1 MRTWAFWRRVQYG
14 AGFFAILFL
23 VFGSLYA
30 LYLYSPS
37 NCLDQKENGS
47 EDGVDCGGRCARIC
61 VFDVAQPYVLWVQ
74 SFRATDGM
82 YNAVAYVEN
91 RNVNAGSP
99 GVGYTI
105 RLYDRDGLIVERK
118 GETELPPNTL
128 YPVFE
133 GRIETGDRTPTETTI
148 EFDEDQVW
156 VNAVLGGEQFA
167 LVRREL
173 TGADDRPVLSAT
185 LKNESLDEALDV
197 DVVATIFNKEGTA
210 LTSSRTKVP
219 IFSGRS
225 NRDITFTWQEPIA
238 KTLRSCE
245 VPSDI
250 VVAIDLSG
258 SMNDDGGTPPQPV
271 TAVLESARDFARRLS
286 DVDQIG
292 LVTYATD
299 AETVEV
305 LTDDRTT
312 VADTIDALVIDP
324 ASERGSTNTGE
335 AIRHAREELSSS
347 RHNSD
352 ARKVLILLTD
362 GLATAPEDDPEG
374 YARTQADLLKETG
387 TELFTIGLGAKLNE
401 TFLTEIATDPKH
413 YFKAPSITTLGR
425 IYEDITGAICEEGAA
440 VIEIIPKQSAV
451 YDPLVP

>member
-14 AGFFAILFL
+14 AGFFALFFL
-23 VFGSLYA
+23 VFGGLYA
-30 LYLYSPS
+30 FYGYAPS

-61 VFDVAQPYVLWVQ
+61 KFNVDQPYVQWVE

-91 RNVNAGSP
+91 RNVNVGSP

-105 RLYDRDGLIVERK
+105 RLYDREGLITERI
-118 GETELPPNTL
+118 GTTQLPPNTL

-133 GRIETGDRTPTETTI
+133 GRIQTGDRTPTETTI

-156 VNAVLGGEQFA
+156 VNAVLGGEQFG

-173 TGADDRPVLSAT
+173 TGADDKPVLAAT
-185 LKNESLDEALDV
+185 FKNDSLDEALDV

-210 LTSSRTKVP
+210 LTSSRTKIP
-219 IFSGRS
+219 IFGGRS

-245 VPSDI
+245 VPSD
-250 VVAIDLSG
+250 VVIAIDLSG
-258 SMNDDGGTPPQPV
+258 SMNDDGGTPPQPI
-271 TAVLESARDFARRLS
+271 TAVLESAKDFAERLNEA
-286 DVDQIG
+286 DQLG
-292 LVTYATD
+292 LVTYATE
-299 AETVEV
+299 ATTVET
-305 LTDDRTT
+305 LTSNRTR
-312 VADTIDALVIDP
+312 VAASIEDLVIDP

-335 AIRHAREELSSS
+335 AIRHAREELGSS
-347 RHNSD
+347 RHNGD

-362 GLATAPEDDPEG
+362 GLATAPDTDPEG
-374 YARTQADLLKETG
+374 YARIQADLLKASDI
-387 TELFTIGLGAKLNE
+387 ELFTIGLGEKLNE
-401 TFLTEIATDPKH
+401 IFLTEIATDARH
-413 YFKAPSITTLGR
+413 YFEAPSIATLGR
-425 IYEDITGAICEEGAA
+425 IYEEITGAICEEGAA
-440 VIEIIPKQSAV
+440 VIEIIPKQSAI
-451 YDPLVP
+451 YDPLIP